1 MITKV
6 KFTLFSISSSWLFQS
21 VNHTS
26 IYGNAKSNVSK
37 GMKFVSEIPNRL
49 PSGLFWNKC
58 WMLIPVDNYCWQCH
72 IGLILLL

>member
-49 PSGLFWNKC
+49 PSGLFETNVEC
-58 WMLIPVDNYCWQCH
+58 WFLLIIIVENVTLD
-72 IGLILLL
+72 

>member
-49 PSGLFWNKC
+49 PSGLFETNVEC
-58 WMLIPVDNYCWQCH
+58 WFLLIIIVDNVT
-72 IGLILLL
+72 LD

>member
-26 IYGNAKSNVSK
+26 IYGNAKSKVSK

-49 PSGLFWNKC
+49 PSGLFETNVEC
-58 WMLIPVDNYCWQCH
+58 WFLLIIIVDNVT
-72 IGLILLL
+72 LD